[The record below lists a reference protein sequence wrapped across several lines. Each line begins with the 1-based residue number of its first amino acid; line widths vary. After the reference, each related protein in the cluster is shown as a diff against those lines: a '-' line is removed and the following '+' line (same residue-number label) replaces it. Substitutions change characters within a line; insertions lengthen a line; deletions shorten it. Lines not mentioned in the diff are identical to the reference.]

1 MKAYFK
7 PAQQNWRH
15 LAVLV
20 IVIAGLWTRAAWAQT
35 SPAYPSSASEAPL
48 RRVAAEMPPA
58 ITNLTL
64 AQAVETALRDNPQ
77 LQSLAARWAAWRE
90 RPARERALP
99 NPMSVYGGMDKASGG
114 NFPGTDERRLM
125 LQQEFP
131 FFGKLSLRGGIA
143 EKDAEILRHE
153 VEALTLD
160 VIMMVKEA
168 YFELDA
174 TRRAIAITREEES
187 VIRRLEKIAE
197 IMYAT
202 GKRAQ
207 VDVLK
212 AQSEV
217 TILKQK
223 LLDLEAREITL
234 QAKLNT
240 LLNRPAA
247 AFLGPLARPVVDFPV
262 EDDVQRLFTAAA
274 ANRPEIKA
282 AQAQIERDKLV
293 QRLAN
298 REFFPDYKLGAEYRD
313 FAQGDN
319 LFMFTVGV
327 DLPIW
332 LTKYRAGVREAR
344 KMVASSSAARVAAER
359 QTSFDVQD
367 AHFKFLTARRT
378 LALYST
384 ELIPQAETR
393 FAASEAGYRTGK
405 VDFLDLLESERFL
418 LNARIMAVITEGGL
432 GSQAARLERAVASA
446 LATPAELSEGQ

>member
-1 MKAYFK
+1 
-7 PAQQNWRH
+7 
-15 LAVLV
+15 
-20 IVIAGLWTRAAWAQT
+20 
-35 SPAYPSSASEAPL
+35 
-48 RRVAAEMPPA
+48 MPPA
-58 ITNLTL
+58 LTNLTL

-77 LQSLAARWAAWRE
+77 LQSLRAKWAAWRE
-90 RPARERALP
+90 RPAQERALP
-99 NPMSVYGGMDKASGG
+99 NPMAGYGGMDKVAGG
-114 NFPGTDERRLM
+114 NFPGTDERRIM

-143 EKDAEILRHE
+143 EKDAEILWRE

-174 TRRAIAITREEES
+174 NRRVTSIAREEEG

-197 IMYAT
+197 VMYAT

-212 AQSEV
+212 AQSEI
-217 TILKQK
+217 TLLKRK

-247 AFLGPLARPVVDFPV
+247 APLGPLATPAADFPAADNL
-262 EDDVQRLFTAAA
+262 ELLFAAA
-274 ANRPEIKA
+274 ATNRPEIKG
-282 AQAQIERDKLV
+282 AQAMIERDQLM
-293 QRLAN
+293 QRLAR

-313 FAQGDN
+313 FAQDDN
-319 LFMFTVGV
+319 LFMFTLGV

-332 LTKYRAGVREAR
+332 LTKYRAGVRQAR
-344 KMVASSSAARVAAER
+344 KMVASSAAARVAAER
-359 QTSFDVQD
+359 QTAFDVQD
-367 AHFKFLTARRT
+367 AHFKFLTAQRT
-378 LALYST
+378 LALYRA

-418 LNARIMAVITEGGL
+418 LDARIMAVMTESEL
-432 GSQAARLERAVASA
+432 GSQAARLDRAVASA
-446 LATPAELSEGQ
+446 PEPAAELHEGQ